1 MLNYEDNSG
10 FNYAFIFCLVYIS
23 LTFIIL
29 LLDYFGTFSLKNTID
44 TEFKSI
50 VVSELSKNIT
60 DEYSSDYLVNFDNT
74 DEETLKSNI
83 KEIFVNNMKTNKNIN
98 IQVINLEI
106 NKPSSSTI
114 TCKFTGTYEYIPI
127 IGEKKFTFFMPVESR
142 AKIIRLDEL

>member
-83 KEIFVNNMKTNKNIN
+83 KEIFVNNMKTSYKFRNK
-98 IQVINLEI
+98 
-106 NKPSSSTI
+106 
-114 TCKFTGTYEYIPI
+114 
-127 IGEKKFTFFMPVESR
+127 
-142 AKIIRLDEL
+142 